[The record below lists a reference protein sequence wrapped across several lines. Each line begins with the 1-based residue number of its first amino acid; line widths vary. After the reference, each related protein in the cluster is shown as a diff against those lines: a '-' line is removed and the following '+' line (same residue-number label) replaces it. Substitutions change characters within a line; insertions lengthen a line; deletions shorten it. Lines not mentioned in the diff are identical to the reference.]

1 MTSDLAGNYVAA
13 GFNQRLGFGSRPA
26 LLVIDFVKA
35 YLTRGNPLYA
45 GVEAALAAAT
55 ELLRASRA
63 ASLPV
68 IYTRVHYEPGAQPG
82 PFFRKVQA
90 LQNFV
95 GDATAGE
102 ICDELAP
109 APGDVVIR
117 KQFASAFF
125 ETPLR
130 PVLDERGVDS
140 VLIAGLS
147 TSGCVRATAV
157 DAVQSGFIPL
167 IVRDAV
173 GDRAAGPHEASL
185 FDLDAKYADVVTLA
199 ETLAYLRALPQG
211 PRPNAH
217 QAPVAR

>member
-1 MTSDLAGNYVAA
+1 MTSELAGDYLTA

-26 LLVIDFVKA
+26 LLVVDFVKA
-35 YLTRGNPLYA
+35 YLSRGNPLYA
-45 GVEAALAAAT
+45 GVEAALVAAT

-68 IYTRVHYEPGAQPG
+68 IYTVVHYEPGAEPG

-90 LQNFV
+90 LRNFV
-95 GDATAGE
+95 GDSPAGE

-130 PVLDERGVDS
+130 SILGEHGADS
-140 VLIAGLS
+140 VIIAGLS

-167 IVRDAV
+167 VVREAV

-185 FDLDAKYADVVTLA
+185 FDLDAKYADVVSLA
-199 ETLAYLRALPQG
+199 EALAYLQALPQ
-211 PRPNAH
+211 PS
-217 QAPVAR
+217 